1 VSKCQLQDVMPQP
14 PPACEVAYGY
24 VTQEVCSTVGDASGA
39 VRSLV
44 QCGTTAGHMSSGS
57 EPEVLKQAADLRFL
71 SWGGQDLNLRPTD
84 YEFDSDAAA
93 TCVADRGRASDQR
106 FLSALVR
113 RSSGRFPVHR
123 GADAGQIVANSARSA
138 GP

>member
-1 VSKCQLQDVMPQP
+1 VSKCQLQDVMPQ

-39 VRSLV
+39 VGSLV

-57 EPEVLKQAADLRFL
+57 EPEFLKQAADLRFL

-84 YEFDSDAAA
+84 YESVRACSTLVAA
-93 TCVADRGRASDQR
+93 
-106 FLSALVR
+106 VR
-113 RSSGRFPVHR
+113 
-123 GADAGQIVANSARSA
+123 
-138 GP
+138 